1 MLSEHTLNFERSATI
16 TNLTVTAKISNHS
29 WAGTDDDIYISMGQ
43 NANFQLFCKKPEV
56 GQLITVNIDLPRLFG
71 KNSIHIS
78 ELTHIT
84 LYQYPTVH
92 PIASDDWEL
101 ESLTITANDVFT
113 NWSFQKVQRWL
124 HNKSIHPEP
133 VWSGNINW
141 SKWTNSDHR
150 PIDLNAQ
157 TYPVRWM
164 PYISDLKSWRTYDPS
179 KIDGVGQ
186 LVGIMDGR
194 LVGEQLKTGQSEFL
208 SSNSAADSYT
218 WVYTPEGSIIYKLW
232 QHELSRTDY
241 IRHSQLGSGRPV
253 ICAGEFRIDR
263 VSDTQRIRDVIAKV
277 NDASGHYKPDGGSC
291 LRYVAEKFQALGID
305 IDKTE
310 WHWRQAPS

>member
-1 MLSEHTLNFERSATI
+1 MLSEQTLNFERSSNITRLTI
-16 TNLTVTAKISNHS
+16 TANISNHS
-29 WAGTDDDIYISMGQ
+29 WAGTDDNIYIHMG
-43 NANFQLFCKKPEV
+43 NHSNFQLFCKEPRV
-56 GQLITVNIDLPRLFG
+56 GQSIAVDIDLPSLFG

-84 LYQYPTVH
+84 LYQHPAFH
-92 PIASDDWEL
+92 PIASDNWEL
-101 ESLTITANDVFT
+101 ESLTVTANDVFI
-113 NWSFQKVQRWL
+113 NSSFKKVQRWL
-124 HNKSIHPEP
+124 SNTSSDLKP
-133 VWSGNINW
+133 VWTGNIIW
-141 SKWTNSDHR
+141 SEWTNSDHR
-150 PIDLNAQ
+150 PIDLNTQ

-186 LVGIMDGR
+186 LVGVMDGQ
-194 LVGEQLKTGQSEFL
+194 LVGGQLKTGQSEVL
-208 SSNSAADSYT
+208 SPNNAADSYT

-241 IRHSQLGSGRPV
+241 VRHSQLGSGRPV
-253 ICAGEFRIDR
+253 ICAGEFRIER
-263 VSDTQRIRDVIAKV
+263 INDTHRIRDVIAKV
-277 NDASGHYKPDGGSC
+277 NDASGHYQPDGGSC

-310 WHWRQAPS
+310 WHWRRPPS